1 MAEEGKPIRIDLE
14 LIDGYQ
20 FKASFGIESMPDL
33 ILDEMEP
40 LGRGK
45 GPNPARLLSASAAGC
60 LAASLL
66 FCLRKA
72 RVEVKGVKVGV
83 EAAQVRNEQGR
94 LRIGKIKVKIS
105 PEVDDSSK
113 ERLARCR
120 ELFEDFCVVTQS
132 IRQGIPVEVE
142 VA

>member
-1 MAEEGKPIRIDLE
+1 
-14 LIDGYQ
+14 
-20 FKASFGIESMPDL
+20 
-33 ILDEMEP
+33 
-40 LGRGK
+40 
-45 GPNPARLLSASAAGC
+45 
-60 LAASLL
+60 
-66 FCLRKA
+66 
-72 RVEVKGVKVGV
+72 VEVKGVKVGV